1 MQTNSQININ
11 EYNSLLF
18 MINSLSSDLNNLKIF
33 IKFLKD
39 LISKSTMTSTYEIY
53 LSKLNNINLILPMII
68 KGLSIPLSDLI
79 LEDNEIINYY
89 INIFVSTKS
98 CIIKNILISLFN
110 TFNFK
115 SISISPCEALIQT
128 LQNND
133 TDIKYL
139 SEHKRENKT
148 EIENIYDNLSDI
160 NAKISSS
167 KVQCKESEQ
176 YQIILNEII
185 NKINELKSK
194 NIYSNTIIEYF
205 TEKAKEIEDS
215 LNNKEITNNNNKI
228 NNINNYELNNK
239 NNINLFNNFN
249 FFNTFYNS
257 IKNNNN
263 NGLSLKEIQELKEIP
278 LKDRTFLYR
287 DEELDEG
294 EDEYIEYKEYRYP
307 FSQDQI
313 DEIKRQYC
321 GFLNNNGGRIYIGIN
336 DLKIVKGIE
345 LDYKKRDTLRNELVN
360 YTYDFY
366 PKCRLNKINVYF
378 IPIRSMQ
385 NKKNITNLYVI
396 NIIILPGEPYYLYS
410 LSNKRGY
417 ISAVRQPG
425 QCINLTAEEIH
436 AEIMR
441 RALLKDKN
449 IYTNENKKEE
459 TEAIDNINKGNK
471 SEEDTVEDEDIEDD
485 KDDEDE
491 KNKMKIIYV
500 VKITN
505 IDKSLKVKEIN
516 KYFNECKKS
525 YSHFPAKDGKS
536 EGYGE
541 VHFSKKETA
550 KDFIQK
556 YNRINL
562 CGQKQ
567 LNMLLKKRKVPK

>member
-39 LISKSTMTSTYEIY
+39 LISKSTMSSTYEIY

-378 IPIRSMQ
+378 IPI
-385 NKKNITNLYVI
+385 
-396 NIIILPGEPYYLYS
+396 
-410 LSNKRGY
+410 
-417 ISAVRQPG
+417 
-425 QCINLTAEEIH
+425 
-436 AEIMR
+436 
-441 RALLKDKN
+441 
-449 IYTNENKKEE
+449 
-459 TEAIDNINKGNK
+459 
-471 SEEDTVEDEDIEDD
+471 
-485 KDDEDE
+485 
-491 KNKMKIIYV
+491 
-500 VKITN
+500 
-505 IDKSLKVKEIN
+505 
-516 KYFNECKKS
+516 
-525 YSHFPAKDGKS
+525 
-536 EGYGE
+536 
-541 VHFSKKETA
+541 
-550 KDFIQK
+550 
-556 YNRINL
+556 
-562 CGQKQ
+562 
-567 LNMLLKKRKVPK
+567 